1 MIRFRKKLFKKL
13 SERSSN
19 DDKIRDIA
27 TASQWKLIYWKFLQH
42 KMAIAAIVVL
52 LMFYVAAIFAGFFA
66 VNDINTRF
74 ANMQNTPP
82 MKLHLFSDRGFEGP
96 FYYANTR
103 QLNMA
108 TYRYEYTPDT
118 TKIIRVRLLG
128 KGFNYK
134 LFGFFPAS
142 RHLLTSENGEIP
154 LLLLGTDGLGRC
166 LFSRIIYGSQ
176 ISLSIGLVGVF
187 ISFVIGVFVGS
198 ISGYFGGIVDEVI
211 QRIID
216 FIVSIPTMPLW
227 MVLSAAIPRDWPVT
241 RTYFMITIILS
252 LVGWCSLARVVR
264 GKLLALREEDF
275 VAAARAAGAG
285 HIRIITRH
293 LLPSFSS
300 HLIVSITL
308 SVPRMILSETSLS
321 FLGLGMQPPA
331 VSWGVLLQDAQNLL
345 AIASY
350 PWQLT
355 PAFFIIVVV
364 LMYNFFG
371 DGLRDA
377 VDPYGVKH

>member
-1 MIRFRKKLFKKL
+1 MTLFHKNSKNTQ
-13 SERSSN
+13 E
-19 DDKIRDIA
+19 RDIA
-27 TASQWKLIYWKFLQH
+27 TASQWKLLYWKFIQH
-42 KMAIAAIVVL
+42 KMAVIAAIIL
-52 LMFYVAAIFAGFFA
+52 AIFYLVAVFAGFFS

-74 ANMQNTPP
+74 PNMQNTPP
-82 MKLHLFSDRGFEGP
+82 MGLHLFSDNGFEGLF
-96 FYYANTR
+96 FYGYNR
-103 QLNMA
+103 QLNQ
-108 TYRYEYTPDT
+108 TSFKYEYIPAKD
-118 TKIIRVRLLG
+118 KIVHLQFFS
-128 KGFNYK
+128 KGFSYK
-134 LFGFFPAS
+134 LVGFIPAD
-142 RHLLTSENGEIP
+142 RHFLVSENSDIP

-187 ISFVIGVFVGS
+187 ISFVIGVLIGS

-227 MVLSAAIPRDWPVT
+227 MALSAAIPRNWPVT
-241 RTYFMITIILS
+241 KTYFLITIILS
-252 LVGWCSLARVVR
+252 LVGWCSLARTVR

-275 VAAARAAGAG
+275 AAAAIVSGAG
-285 HIRIITRH
+285 HFRIITRH

-345 AIASY
+345 SIASY

-355 PAFFIIVVV
+355 PAVFIIAIV

-377 VDPYGVKH
+377 VDPYGIKH

>member
-1 MIRFRKKLFKKL
+1 MSILRKNKRGP
-13 SERSSN
+13 EGVN
-19 DDKIRDIA
+19 IA
-27 TASQWKLIYWKFLQH
+27 AASQWKLIYWKFIQH
-42 KMAIAAIVVL
+42 KMA
-52 LMFYVAAIFAGFFA
+52 VAAVIILLIFYFTALFAGFFA

-74 ANMQNTPP
+74 ANMQNAPP
-82 MKLHLFSDRGFEGP
+82 MKIHLFSEKGFEGL
-96 FYYANTR
+96 FYYPFSR
-103 QLNMA
+103 QLNQR
-108 TYRYEYTPDT
+108 TFKYEYTPDT
-118 TKIIRVRLLG
+118 SRLIHLKLFQ
-128 KGFNYK
+128 KGFGYK
-134 LFGFFPAS
+134 LFGALPSS
-142 RHLLTSENGEIP
+142 RHLLASVEGQTP
-154 LLLLGTDGLGRC
+154 LLPLGTDNLGRC
-166 LFSRIIYGSQ
+166 LYSRIIYGSQ

-187 ISFVIGVFVGS
+187 ISFVIGVLVGS

-227 MVLSAAIPRDWPVT
+227 MALSAAIPRNWPVT
-241 RTYFMITIILS
+241 KTYFMITIILS
-252 LVGWCSLARVVR
+252 LVGWCSLARTVR
-264 GKLLALREEDF
+264 GKILSLREEDF
-275 VAAARAAGAG
+275 AAAAKVSGAG
-285 HIRIITRH
+285 HFRIITRH
-293 LLPSFSS
+293 LLPSFSR

-321 FLGLGMQPPA
+321 FLGIGMQPPA

-350 PWQLT
+350 PWQLS
-355 PAFFIIVVV
+355 PALFIIVVV

>member
-1 MIRFRKKLFKKL
+1 L
-13 SERSSN
+13 
-19 DDKIRDIA
+19 
-27 TASQWKLIYWKFLQH
+27 LIFY
-42 KMAIAAIVVL
+42 IAAL
-52 LMFYVAAIFAGFFA
+52 FAGFFA

-74 ANMQNTPP
+74 ANMQNAPP
-82 MKLHLFSDRGFEGP
+82 MGIYLFSDNGFEGL
-96 FYYANTR
+96 FYYGYSR
-103 QLNMA
+103 QLNQE
-108 TYRYEYTPDT
+108 TFKYEYRPDKE
-118 TKIIRVRLLG
+118 KIIHLKLLG
-128 KGFNYK
+128 KGFTYK
-134 LFGFFPAS
+134 VFGFIPAS
-142 RHLLTSENGEIP
+142 RHLLTYDDPGSP

-166 LFSRIIYGSQ
+166 LFSRIIFGSQ

-187 ISFVIGVFVGS
+187 ISFTIGVLIGS
-198 ISGYFGGIVDEVI
+198 ISGYFGGAVDEVI
-211 QRIID
+211 QRVID

-241 RTYFMITIILS
+241 KTYFMITIILS
-252 LVGWCSLARVVR
+252 LVGWCSLARTVR

-275 VAAARAAGAG
+275 VAAAKASGAG
-285 HIRIITRH
+285 HMRIITRH

-321 FLGLGMQPPA
+321 FLGIGMQPPA

-355 PAFFIIVVV
+355 PALFIIVVV